1 MSHDDPTGKDATK
14 KAPDRGGRSF
24 LRTDSF
30 PSLARMG
37 ARWTAF
43 SLAAR
48 GGLCV
53 SSVVRSGSSTARLFL
68 RVVGMSVTCALVS
81 ACWYFQRDGM
91 AVKLFSDF
99 NLCPRNQ
106 IVVKPLPP
114 PEPPAGFA
122 GSLSMWHKKY
132 DGWSWYQLEGC
143 GATTV
148 FRCGALG
155 SCRVGMW

>member
-1 MSHDDPTGKDATK
+1 MDYDPTTKDATK
-14 KAPDRGGRSF
+14 KPPGHR
-24 LRTDSF
+24 
-30 PSLARMG
+30 
-37 ARWTAF
+37 
-43 SLAAR
+43 
-48 GGLCV
+48 
-53 SSVVRSGSSTARLFL
+53 GSSLLHTGTFL
-68 RVVGMSVTCALVS
+68 RVVGMSVICALVS

-99 NLCPRNQ
+99 NLCPRER
-106 IVVKPLPP
+106 IVVTPVPP

-132 DGWSWYQLEGC
+132 DGWAWYQLEGC